1 MKQKIILLLL
11 FFPILAYSQTDSL
24 SMDLA
29 ALAKID
35 SIEQSLKY
43 QHGTV
48 QLGDGF
54 ASLAVPEG
62 YKFLDAAQS
71 TYVLTNLWGNP
82 PSDVLGLLFPENISP
97 LSENFTYAVEI
108 SYSEEGFIKDKDAK
122 KIKYDELLEQMQKES
137 LEANP
142 ERVKAGYEPV
152 ELIGWASSP
161 FYDESSKKLHWAK
174 ELKFG
179 EAEMNTL
186 NYNIRIL
193 GRKGYLN
200 LNAIGDITV
209 LPEVKKDIS
218 KILTSVNFNKGYTY
232 EEFNPK
238 LDKVAAYG
246 IGGLIAGK
254 VLAKVGLFA
263 VFLKFWKIIA
273 LAVIGGFAAFRKK
286 IFKKEE

>member
-29 ALAKID
+29 ALAKMD

-54 ASLAVPEG
+54 ASLVVPEG

-108 SYSEEGFIKDKDAK
+108 SYSEEGFTMNSWSKCK
-122 KIKYDELLEQMQKES
+122 KNRWK
-137 LEANP
+137 
-142 ERVKAGYEPV
+142 RT
-152 ELIGWASSP
+152 LIG
-161 FYDESSKKLHWAK
+161 
-174 ELKFG
+174 
-179 EAEMNTL
+179 
-186 NYNIRIL
+186 
-193 GRKGYLN
+193 
-200 LNAIGDITV
+200 
-209 LPEVKKDIS
+209 
-218 KILTSVNFNKGYTY
+218 
-232 EEFNPK
+232 
-238 LDKVAAYG
+238 
-246 IGGLIAGK
+246 
-254 VLAKVGLFA
+254 
-263 VFLKFWKIIA
+263 
-273 LAVIGGFAAFRKK
+273 
-286 IFKKEE
+286 